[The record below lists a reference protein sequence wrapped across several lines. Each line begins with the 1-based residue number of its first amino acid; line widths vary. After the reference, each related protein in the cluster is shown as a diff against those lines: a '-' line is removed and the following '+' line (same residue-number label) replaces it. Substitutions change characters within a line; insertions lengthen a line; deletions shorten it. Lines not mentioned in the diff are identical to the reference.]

1 MDTQTP
7 TLLMLGL
14 MTLFMVVFPIGM
26 GLFYLF
32 DPEGAWRYAERRL
45 RHVGIVAAYRTP
57 RWERQRVLSGI
68 FALTVGIVFVFVLV
82 INFAPLFIEPAT
94 VVTTAPLD
102 GVFVTPT
109 PLGR

>member
-1 MDTQTP
+1 MDTQTL
-7 TLLMLGL
+7 TLLVLGL

-32 DPEGAWRYAERRL
+32 DPEGSWRYAQRRL
-45 RHVGIVAAYRTP
+45 RNVGIVGAYRTP

-68 FALTVGIVFVFVLV
+68 FALTIGIVFLFVLAS
-82 INFAPLFIEPAT
+82 NFAPVLVDPAI
-94 VVTTAPLD
+94 VVTVTPID